1 MPRFVRISR
10 CPKIHDFTL
19 TSGERDGTRTRRQER
34 VMSLTNRLPDV
45 ASKLPVHPRIPS
57 PSPPRQLTFQP
68 MHLDKW
74 HLWEKIARDNSPSD
88 RPSAK
93 EGETGVSR
101 SSVLTCKQ
109 RKLTTK
115 DLLELA
121 PRRVTYIVLGY
132 EVSRSTGRGH
142 VQGFLRTQHPREF
155 SGIKKLLGRGIFSPH
170 IEQSSPS
177 VRSIEYCKKTTNWE
191 EAGSLPDFA
200 KCRSEFKDEEESVSA
215 AIARK
220 RELYAKLKDGAAP
233 SVLIDDQ
240 PEEYAFIHSISKYA
254 AASRV
259 RTYAA
264 QVLYIHGTT
273 GLGKTTTT
281 QLCLDQLNIEYYK
294 KAPGCKWF
302 CGYSFQP
309 IILFDEFASAIP
321 LHRFNAM
328 CDPKPPLLEIKGAQI
343 PNASTHYIILSN
355 RSPDDQYRALK
366 TEKPDEWD
374 AYRRRITS
382 SHHIVNTHDD
392 VEAVRADINMIVSL
406 FVSDLLLDL

>member
-1 MPRFVRISR
+1 MSKNSRLYSNKWGARWHPYSPARTGYESDESSSGCRIQTTSTSANSLSVPTTSTDVSTDASR
-10 CPKIHDFTL
+10 
-19 TSGERDGTRTRRQER
+19 Q
-34 VMSLTNRLPDV
+34 V
-45 ASKLPVHPRIPS
+45 ASLGEDS
-57 PSPPRQLTFQP
+57 ERQLPLGPPQRKRGRNWSFTIFG
-68 MHLDKW
+68 
-74 HLWEKIARDNSPSD
+74 SD
-88 RPSAK
+88 LQAA
-93 EGETGVSR
+93 
-101 SSVLTCKQ
+101 
-109 RKLTTK
+109 KLTTK

-177 VRSIEYCKKTTNWE
+177 ARSIEYCKKTTNWE
-191 EAGSLPDFA
+191 EEGTLPDFA
-200 KCRSEFKDEEESVSA
+200 KCRSEFKDEEENVSA

-392 VEAVRADINMIVSL
+392 VTAVRADINMIVSL